1 MTTKPTTAFADHA
14 ELCAQI
20 MVMAIEITRGG
31 RYHVFAEYSGHV
43 NWFEVKVLP
52 SSQVYAKSVP
62 QEVVHEAL
70 ICLDHDHAR
79 EGLELEIGA
88 LNDLASVEA
97 A

>member
-1 MTTKPTTAFADHA
+1 MTNKTLFADTA

-43 NWFEVKVLP
+43 NCLDVRVLP
-52 SSQVYAKSVP
+52 GSQVYTADVP
-62 QEVVHEAL
+62 HEVLHKATIYL
-70 ICLDHDHAR
+70 NRDHAR
-79 EGLELEIGA
+79 ERLELEIGA
-88 LNDLASVEA
+88 LNDLAKTEA

>member
-1 MTTKPTTAFADHA
+1 MTNKTLFADTA

-20 MVMAIEITRGG
+20 MVMAIEISRGG

-43 NWFEVKVLP
+43 NCLDVRVLP
-52 SSQVYAKSVP
+52 GSQVYTADVP
-62 QEVVHEAL
+62 HEVLHKATIYL
-70 ICLDHDHAR
+70 NRDHAR
-79 EGLELEIGA
+79 ERMELEIGA

>member
-1 MTTKPTTAFADHA
+1 MATTTNQFSDPA

-52 SSQVYAKSVP
+52 SSQVYARSVP

-70 ICLDHDHAR
+70 IYLNHDHAR
-79 EGLELEIGA
+79 ERLELEIGA

>member
-14 ELCAQI
+14 ELCAHI

-31 RYHVFAEYSGHV
+31 RFHVFAEYHAHV
-43 NWFEVKVLP
+43 NSLDVRVLP
-52 SSQVYAKSVP
+52 GSQVYTADVP
-62 QEVVHEAL
+62 HEVLHKATIYL
-70 ICLDHDHAR
+70 NHDHAR
-79 EGLELEIGA
+79 ERLELEIGA

>member
-1 MTTKPTTAFADHA
+1 MTNKTLFADTA

-31 RYHVFAEYSGHV
+31 RYHVFAEYLGHV
-43 NWFEVKVLP
+43 NCLDVRVLP
-52 SSQVYAKSVP
+52 GSQVYTADVP
-62 QEVVHEAL
+62 HEVLHKATIYL
-70 ICLDHDHAR
+70 NRDHAR
-79 EGLELEIGA
+79 ERMELEIGA

>member
-1 MTTKPTTAFADHA
+1 MATTKQATFSDPA

-20 MVMAIEITRGG
+20 MVMAIEISRGG

-43 NWFEVKVLP
+43 NCMYVRVLP
-52 SSQVYAKSVP
+52 GSQVYGEGVP
-62 QEVVHEAL
+62 HEVLHRATIYLNSEY
-70 ICLDHDHAR
+70 AR
-79 EGLELEIGA
+79 ERLELEIGA

>member
-31 RYHVFAEYSGHV
+31 RYHVFAEYLGHV
-43 NWFEVKVLP
+43 NCMDVRVLP
-52 SSQVYAKSVP
+52 GSQMYAADVP
-62 QEVVHEAL
+62 HVVVHKATIYL
-70 ICLDHDHAR
+70 NRDHAR
-79 EGLELEIGA
+79 ERLVAEIGA
-88 LNDLASVEA
+88 LNDLAKTEA